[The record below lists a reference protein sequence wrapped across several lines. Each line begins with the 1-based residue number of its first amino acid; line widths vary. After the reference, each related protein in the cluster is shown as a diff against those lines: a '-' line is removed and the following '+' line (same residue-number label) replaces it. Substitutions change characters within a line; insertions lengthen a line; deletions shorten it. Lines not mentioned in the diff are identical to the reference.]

1 MAREL
6 RSLGGTAQGATRRGQ
21 DLAPVRLVDPGP
33 RSRGATLDRPRWSY
47 QALLPSDPRSASFAR
62 ELVCHRLTE
71 HDLQHLVHDVRL
83 VASELATDAVLRTP
97 RPFVMSLRGDDRLVL
112 LGVRESSRSAPVQP
126 RWRAL
131 ATRGR
136 GLSIVDSLT
145 DDWGVRR
152 GPGGRGVWATFDVR
166 RDDPS
171 PQSGEARRLR
181 LSV

>member
-21 DLAPVRLVDPGP
+21 DLAPVRLVDLGPG
-33 RSRGATLDRPRWSY
+33 SGGATLDRPRWSY
-47 QALLPSDPRSASFAR
+47 HALLPSDPRSASFAR

-83 VASELATDAVLRTP
+83 AASELATDAVLRTP
-97 RPFVMSLRGDDRLVL
+97 RPFIMSLRGDDRLVL
-112 LGVRESSRSAPVQP
+112 LSVRGSLRSASVQP
-126 RWRAL
+126 RWRAP

-136 GLSIVDSLT
+136 GLPIVDSLA

-152 GPGGRGVWATFDVR
+152 GPGGGVWATFDVR
-166 RDDPS
+166 GDDPS
-171 PQSGEARRLR
+171 PPAGEARRLR